1 MQKKIDSDRKEFDK
15 INGPLQTAIRELENA
30 NLDLE
35 RAKSEL
41 DKATKLKSNAEQLK
55 NKLEIERDEAKKF
68 ATEAEKEIL
77 AVSFAP
83 DGTTIATSGADQK
96 VHTWGTS
103 KGDAHDVFDPTGQ
116 PINRLYYRPDGS
128 LVTLAAD
135 GKVRLG
141 PPPKVENGPKLW
153 LCCWRFSYHRPCD
166 CPRLLTDGKTLAS
179 GGGDPSRSG
188 EVLLW
193 NLAEGKL
200 HLDLAGIHSDSVLD
214 IDFSPDGAHIAT
226 AAADKF
232 VKVTDAIK
240 GSVVRTFEGHTH
252 HVMGV
257 SWRRTG
263 REILSSGADKDLK
276 YWNFENGDRLGK
288 GGGFRKEV
296 TTVHFIGA
304 GTEAIATSAEGKI
317 SVVPK
322 RQQHQSGKLFSKR
335 HQIRPRRRCD
345 T

>member
-1 MQKKIDSDRKEFDK
+1 MR
-15 INGPLQTAIRELENA
+15 
-30 NLDLE
+30 
-35 RAKSEL
+35 
-41 DKATKLKSNAEQLK
+41 LKSLLLRQK
-55 NKLEIERDEAKKF
+55 
-68 ATEAEKEIL
+68 IL

-103 KGDAHDVFDPTGQ
+103 KGDAHDVFDPNGQ
-116 PINRLYYRPDGS
+116 PSTAALQTRRHTCHPRRRWRSVFGTSAQSGKWLKSSGLLLEILY
-128 LVTLAAD
+128 
-135 GKVRLG
+135 
-141 PPPKVENGPKLW
+141 
-153 LCCWRFSYHRPCD
+153 RPCD
-166 CPRLLTDGKTLAS
+166 CPRSHRTVKLPQEP
-179 GGGDPSRSG
+179 GDPSRSPSL
-188 EVLLW
+188 ELSRRQ
-193 NLAEGKL
+193 ASSR
-200 HLDLAGIHSDSVLD
+200 LAGIHSDSVLD

-252 HVMGV
+252 HVMGI
-257 SWRRTG
+257 SSLFG

-288 GGGFRKEV
+288 GGGFHKEV

-317 SVVPK
+317 SVV
-322 RQQHQSGKLFSKR
+322 RSGSNISQANSFQTSPNTSTP
-335 HQIRPRRRCD
+335 QM
-345 T
+345 